1 MRKLDKTFQH
11 GVHVTK
17 DVGLPARIRH
27 ASQADILDQQSMV
40 NYKKTYFLFLV
51 FSFDGKNFLE
61 WGTQDCG

>member
-17 DVGLPARIRH
+17 DAGLPARIRH

-40 NYKKTYFLFLV
+40 NYKKNIFFI
-51 FSFDGKNFLE
+51 FSF
-61 WGTQDCG
+61 